1 MLLLVPVSLI
11 CMPYQCCYCPIPKI
25 NYAPQWIER
34 LVDDSNLD
42 HIVGSEYS
50 NIALFEVDENGKYT
64 IIATPKYD
72 ELRVTYFY
80 GDYAAKKI

>member
-1 MLLLVPVSLI
+1 MYASSCSGALI

-25 NYAPQWIER
+25 NYAIER